1 MYPFKESEKDI
12 ERVTGLAL
20 NFFYEINQAG
30 SSSQNK

>member
-1 MYPFKESEKDI
+1 MYPFKVSEKGI
-12 ERVTGLAL
+12 ERGTALAV